1 MAKYKHVDLSD
12 EEPGPR
18 ADPTIKLET
27 LNFTLSHKG
36 VSFGTSTH
44 RDSRL
49 GAGAVSL
56 IVLAGVLGCGVGAG
70 ALAFWVGMGAAGCM
84 ISTAV
89 GAAVSLVVTAAI
101 FRTKTRGQGAAVDY
115 TPETR
120 PPVNGPGKKRKTG
133 KKRKK
138 RR

>member
-1 MAKYKHVDLSD
+1 MARRKHTDLSN
-12 EEPGPR
+12 EEPGLR
-18 ADPTIKLET
+18 ADPVMET
-27 LNFTLSHKG
+27 LNIKVTPTA
-36 VSFGTSTH
+36 VTFGTSTH

-49 GAGAVSL
+49 SAGAVSL
-56 IVLAGVLGCGVGAG
+56 IVLAGVLGCGAGAG
-70 ALAFWVGMGAAGCM
+70 ALAFWVGMGATGCM
-84 ISTAV
+84 ISAAV

-101 FRTKTRGQGAAVDY
+101 FRTKTRGQGAALDY

-120 PPVNGPGKKRKTG
+120 PPVSGPGKKRKAG